1 MQVVVLRIAVACILS
16 LLIHAEAEF
25 SYPTF
30 PQDASDVTRMRHH
43 RRRRQQSRNERVF
56 LGFLRRSPDFQAR
69 RNKFF
74 CERFNG
80 RRCICDES
88 GLRQAVLGGGIQGIC
103 HDTVIRVTK
112 EINITDRFFAIF
124 CDYVCPRGSQS
135 CDNVAQQKSCQ
146 ITGGGRSRIFV
157 GSPVSALFVDLD
169 FTMGSA
175 SEGGVA
181 RLTGGKTVFSHCTFS
196 HNNATRLGGAIS
208 TTGNNTFVDVR
219 SGQFRDNKAVI
230 GGAVHVGDGATMS
243 LSGSFRSNFAIV
255 QGGAIFVQNATVP
268 IFDGVFQNNTLAGGG
283 GSSNIWID
291 DDSDPTTFGT
301 NVTCSPSNGRVTR
314 VAFCNELAIGEFAS
328 GPNNTQAFRNTNCN
342 VEGVVL
348 NLTNELCQ

>member
-1 MQVVVLRIAVACILS
+1 MQVFLRIAVACMLS
-16 LLIHAEAEF
+16 LLIRAKAE
-25 SYPTF
+25 SNYPTF
-30 PQDASDVTRMRHH
+30 PDVSDVRRHH
-43 RRRRQQSRNERVF
+43 DRQLGRNERVF
-56 LGFLRRSPDFQAR
+56 LGFLIRSPDFQAR
-69 RNKFF
+69 RNKFL

-80 RRCICDES
+80 QRCICDER
-88 GLRQAVLGGGIQGIC
+88 GLRLAVLGGGIQGIC

-124 CDYVCPRGSQS
+124 CEYVCPRGSS
-135 CDNVAQQKSCQ
+135 CVNVAQQKTCQ
-146 ITGGGRSRIFV
+146 ITGGGTTRLFV
-157 GSPVSALFVDLD
+157 GSPVSALFVDVD

-181 RLTGGKTVFSHCTFS
+181 RLNGGKTVFSQCTFS

-208 TTGNNTFVDVR
+208 STGSNTVVDVR
-219 SGQFRDNKAVI
+219 SGQFRDNRAVI
-230 GGAVHVGDGATMS
+230 GGAVHVGDGATIS
-243 LSGSFRSNFAIV
+243 LSGSFRSNLAIV
-255 QGGAIFVQNATVP
+255 QGGAIFVHNATVP

-291 DDSDPTTFGT
+291 DDSDPATFGT
-301 NVTCSPSNGRVTR
+301 NVTCSPSNGRITR
-314 VAFCNELAIGEFAS
+314 VAFCGELAIGEFAS

-348 NLTNELCQ
+348 SLTNELCQ